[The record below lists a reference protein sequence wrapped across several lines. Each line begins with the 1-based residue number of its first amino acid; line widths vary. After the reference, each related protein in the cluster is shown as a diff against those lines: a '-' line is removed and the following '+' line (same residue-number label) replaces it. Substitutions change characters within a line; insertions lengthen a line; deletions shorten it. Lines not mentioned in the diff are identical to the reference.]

1 MFAITHR
8 KIFYTISII
17 LMAVSIGSLVMFG
30 LKPSIDFTG
39 GSMLEGYYES
49 GAPSHDE
56 VEAIVFEQGYEKASV
71 RKAGDNG
78 FFIKLPSITNEEKIA
93 LESTLTINGSDFIE
107 KQFTTVGPTLG
118 RELATKSTFALLLV
132 ILAIVCYV
140 AYVFRSVSR
149 PVSSWKY
156 GFTAI
161 IALVHDVVIALG
173 FFAILGAATG
183 TEIDT
188 LFVTALLVILGYS
201 VNDSIV
207 VLDRVRENLGNVP
220 EKQRKNNFIE
230 VVGTSLRETIA
241 RSVNTSITTL
251 LALVALFIFGG
262 QTTHDFS
269 LALIVGVVAGAYSSI
284 FIAAPLLV
292 TFFEKWPQKEETEK
306 EKEEKEIGVM

>member
-17 LMAVSIGSLVMFG
+17 MMALSVASLIIFG

-49 GAPSHDE
+49 ENAPTHDE
-56 VEAIVFEQGYEKASV
+56 VEALVFAQGYEKALV

-78 FFIKLPSITNEEKIA
+78 FFIKLPSISNEEKVM
-93 LESTLTINGSDFIE
+93 LESALTINGVDFVE

-132 ILAIVCYV
+132 IFAIVCYV
-140 AYVFRSVSR
+140 AYVFRAVSK

-173 FFAILGAATG
+173 FFSILGAVTG

-207 VLDRVRENLGNVP
+207 VLDRVRENLGAIP
-220 EKQRKNNFIE
+220 EKLRKQKFTE
-230 VVGTSLRETIA
+230 VVGASLRETIA

-251 LALVALFIFGG
+251 LALIALFIFGG

-292 TFFEKWPQKEETEK
+292 TFFKKWPQKEEEK
-306 EKEEKEIGVM
+306 KEDGLVM